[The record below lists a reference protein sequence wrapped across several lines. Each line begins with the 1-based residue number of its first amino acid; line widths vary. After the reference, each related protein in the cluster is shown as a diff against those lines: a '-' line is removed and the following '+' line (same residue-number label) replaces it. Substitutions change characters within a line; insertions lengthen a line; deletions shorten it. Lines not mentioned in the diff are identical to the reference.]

1 MTAFITPT
9 LLSSNML
16 IKAIPSPRLCSPLW
30 VPKRFV
36 RVLHAHK
43 PFPPITKESLSAA
56 FYPAEE
62 PTSEYSQWKVPE
74 SFPVTVW
81 SNFISEEEEK
91 NFVDFLQPQL
101 ARKRYSPS
109 HFDGVICNYREKL
122 LTAAQFQEKEF
133 LQSIYSRVQQ
143 QICGPSTS
151 LSDAHV
157 LDIAENGFIAPHVD
171 TEFTGGIVA
180 GLTLLSD
187 AVVTFQPHV
196 PALQESL
203 LSDRMA
209 SASAAGGTRLA
220 NNPSIVFPQL
230 PRVELFVPARS
241 LYILTQEARY
251 EWTHAIEMPSRHS
264 FRSVPISRGRRI
276 SVMFRDE
283 LPPKTSQ

>member
-1 MTAFITPT
+1 MH
-9 LLSSNML
+9 LHLSLPARVSRSVWR
-16 IKAIPSPRLCSPLW
+16 SPQ
-30 VPKRFV
+30 RFYA
-36 RVLHAHK
+36 RVWNAHRE
-43 PFPPITKESLSAA
+43 FPPITRESPSAG

-62 PTSEYSQWKVPE
+62 PTDEYSKWDVPE
-74 SFPVTVW
+74 TFPVAVW
-81 SNFISEEEEK
+81 PNFITEEEER
-91 NFVDFLQPQL
+91 NFVDFLEPQL
-101 ARKRYSPS
+101 SRKRYSPS

-122 LTAAQFQEKEF
+122 LPAAQFQEKEF
-133 LQSIYSRVQQ
+133 LQSIFSRVQQ

-157 LDIAENGFIAPHVD
+157 LDIAEEGFIAPHVD

-209 SASAAGGTRLA
+209 STSPPGGTRLA
-220 NNPSIVFPQL
+220 HNPSIVFPQL

-264 FRSVPISRGRRI
+264 FRSTPVRRGRRI

-283 LPPKTSQ
+283 LPPKSPQ

>member
-1 MTAFITPT
+1 MLPSN
-9 LLSSNML
+9 LLL
-16 IKAIPSPRLCSPLW
+16 FCSGVSASVW
-30 VPKRFV
+30 CASRRYYA
-36 RVLHAHK
+36 RVWSAHK
-43 PFPPITKESLSAA
+43 QFSPTTRESASAG
-56 FYPAEE
+56 FFPAEA
-62 PTSEYSQWKVPE
+62 PTDEYSHFEVPE
-74 SFPVTVW
+74 TFPVTVW
-81 SNFISEEEEK
+81 PNFISEEEEK
-91 NFVDFLQPQL
+91 KFIDFLQPQL

-122 LTAAQFQEKEF
+122 LTVSQFQENDF
-133 LQSIYSRVQQ
+133 LQAIYSRVQE

-209 SASAAGGTRLA
+209 SSSPPGGTRLA
-220 NNPSIVFPQL
+220 HNPSIVFPQL

-251 EWTHAIEMPSRHS
+251 EWTHAIEMPSRHA
-264 FRSVPISRGRRI
+264 FRSVPIPRGRRI

-283 LPPKTSQ
+283 LPPKTAPQ